1 MKLIDEIERHF
12 KALINED
19 TYTFSGSDNF
29 MDRTAV
35 NIFKKHGIDKSELNR
50 EYDANEGIVEFTIKL
65 DNVLANKIGSEL
77 ESADRGRGDYG
88 GFLEEAKLDPV
99 GKEDSDIDN
108 DGDVDSSDEYLKK
121 RRKAVSKAVKNEEE
135 ELDEMNSTA
144 SAGGEYMTPK
154 AFGDLDDDAI
164 TQGGMKKVPKTNKIF
179 KPMEGKS
186 TYKKMM
192 AEMYGVGSIN
202 EAQKYD
208 IIAAVKTIKD
218 FNRGTLPDEEYMAKQ
233 IVRDLG
239 YRPTRKNIDAA
250 KEHLMLSRDDDRV
263 PEDPDLVKEL
273 YPLLES
279 VSYRDYKK
287 DPTSTP
293 AQKVNK
299 GISEV
304 NKMLAEMEKIVAN
317 NLRLKTEMG
326 VQSNHFWK
334 STGRRFAKI
343 NERMTRISNKL
354 KELSQ

>member
-19 TYTFSGSDNF
+19 MYTFSGADNF

-65 DNVLANKIGSEL
+65 DNVLAKKIGSEL
-77 ESADRGRGDYG
+77 ETADRGKGEYG
-88 GFLEEAKLDPV
+88 GFLEEAKLDSV
-99 GKEDSDIDN
+99 GKEDDDIDN

-186 TYKKMM
+186 TYKKMIDEMNVTGNLDGGEGPPRAPYAIGKEEDEKGSAEKLGMKKVAKTNKYFRPMESRSTYKKMM
-192 AEMYGVGSIN
+192 AEMYGIESAIN
-202 EAQKYD
+202 E
-208 IIAAVKTIKD
+208 
-218 FNRGTLPDEEYMAKQ
+218 
-233 IVRDLG
+233 
-239 YRPTRKNIDAA
+239 
-250 KEHLMLSRDDDRV
+250 
-263 PEDPDLVKEL
+263 
-273 YPLLES
+273 

-299 GISEV
+299 GINEV

-317 NLRLKTEMG
+317 NLRLKLEMG

>member
-1 MKLIDEIERHF
+1 MKLINEIERHF
-12 KALINED
+12 KALN
-19 TYTFSGSDNF
+19 
-29 MDRTAV
+29 
-35 NIFKKHGIDKSELNR
+35 
-50 EYDANEGIVEFTIKL
+50 
-65 DNVLANKIGSEL
+65 
-77 ESADRGRGDYG
+77 
-88 GFLEEAKLDPV
+88 EAKLDPV
-99 GKEDSDIDN
+99 GKEDDDIDN

-121 RRKAVSKAVKNEEE
+121 RRKAVSKAVKNEED
-135 ELDEMNSTA
+135 ELDEMSTT
-144 SAGGEYMTPK
+144 AGVPGYMTPK
-154 AFGDLDDDAI
+154 AFGDADED
-164 TQGGMKKVPKTNKIF
+164 TVNQGGMKKVKKTNRIF
-179 KPMEGKS
+179 KPMESRS

-192 AEMYGVGSIN
+192 AEMYGVGSTIN
-202 EAQKYD
+202 EAVSVD
-208 IIAAVKTIKD
+208 IMYALKDIKKW
-218 FNRGTLPDEEYMAKQ
+218 NKSNMHAKDLMDTVES
-233 IVRDLG
+233 IIKNLG
-239 YRPTRKNIDAA
+239 YKVTDANYDA
-250 KEHLMLSRDDDRV
+250 VSDHLLNSANRNNKI